1 MAGDRDA
8 VPPHGRVVRSRGA
21 QIDGADHPVRPSGSS
36 EVRRRA
42 GIELLQQHQGQG
54 PSGLGLEAQQQ
65 IVMNYLD
72 GGKWTLVADFTEV
85 ESGKDDTNRP
95 QLEKALRMCRVH
107 RATLVISKLD
117 RLSRD
122 AAWLLGL
129 EKQGYDF
136 VIASAPNVNR
146 LTIGVLA
153 LVAEQE
159 RRDISIRTK
168 AALAMAKARGVK
180 LGRPENLS
188 RQDVGS
194 VHGNQAKARKA
205 DARAADLLP
214 VIEDI
219 RAEGRTS
226 LRQIARRLTERGI
239 RTAWGRDWTATA
251 VKNLMARVG

>member
-1 MAGDRDA
+1 MARGNFVA
-8 VPPHGRVVRSRGA
+8 YYRVSTAR
-21 QIDGADHPVRPSGSS
+21 
-36 EVRRRA
+36 
-42 GIELLQQHQGQG
+42 QGQ
-54 PSGLGLEAQQQ
+54 SGLGLEAQQQ
-65 IVMNYLD
+65 IVMDYLN
-72 GGKWTLVADFTEV
+72 GGKWTLVADFTEI

-194 VHGNQAKARKA
+194 VRGNEAKARKA

-214 VIEDI
+214 VIEDL

-226 LRQIARRLTERGI
+226 LRQIALGLTERGI
-239 RTAWGRDWTATA
+239 RTAWGRSWTPTA
-251 VKNLMARVG
+251 VKNLVSRSVCYERHSSERPS

>member
-1 MAGDRDA
+1 
-8 VPPHGRVVRSRGA
+8 
-21 QIDGADHPVRPSGSS
+21 
-36 EVRRRA
+36 
-42 GIELLQQHQGQG
+42 
-54 PSGLGLEAQQQ
+54 
-65 IVMNYLD
+65 
-72 GGKWTLVADFTEV
+72 
-85 ESGKDDTNRP
+85 
-95 QLEKALRMCRVH
+95 
-107 RATLVISKLD
+107 
-117 RLSRD
+117 
-122 AAWLLGL
+122 
-129 EKQGYDF
+129 

-168 AALAMAKARGVK
+168 VALAMAKARGVK

-194 VHGNQAKARKA
+194 VRGNEAKVRKA

-226 LRQIARRLTERGI
+226 LRQIARGLTERSI
-239 RTAWGRDWTATA
+239 RTAWGHDWTATA
-251 VKNLMARVG
+251 VKNLLARAAG

>member
-1 MAGDRDA
+1 MAEGNFVA
-8 VPPHGRVVRSRGA
+8 YYRVSTAR
-21 QIDGADHPVRPSGSS
+21 
-36 EVRRRA
+36 
-42 GIELLQQHQGQG
+42 QGQ
-54 PSGLGLEAQQQ
+54 SGLGLEAQQQ
-65 IVMNYLD
+65 IVMDYLN
-72 GGKWTLVADFTEV
+72 GGRWKLVADFTEV
-85 ESGKDDTNRP
+85 ESGKDAANRP
-95 QLEKALRMCRVH
+95 QLDQALRMCRVH

-122 AAWLLGL
+122 ASWLLGL

-159 RRDISIRTK
+159 RRDISTRTK

-188 RQDVGS
+188 RRDVGS
-194 VHGNQAKARKA
+194 MRGNEAKVLKA
-205 DARAADLLP
+205 DARAADLSP

-219 RAEGRTS
+219 RAEGRIS
-226 LRQIARRLTERGI
+226 LRQIAQGLTERGI
-239 RTAWGRDWTATA
+239 RTATGRDWTATA
-251 VKNLMARVG
+251 VKNLLRRA

>member
-1 MAGDRDA
+1 MAKRNFVA
-8 VPPHGRVVRSRGA
+8 YYRVSTAR
-21 QIDGADHPVRPSGSS
+21 
-36 EVRRRA
+36 
-42 GIELLQQHQGQG
+42 QGQ
-54 PSGLGLEAQQQ
+54 SGLGLEAQQQ
-65 IVMNYLD
+65 IVMDYLY
-72 GGKWTLVADFTEV
+72 GGRWTLVADFTEV
-85 ESGKDDTNRP
+85 ESGKDDANRP

-159 RRDISIRTK
+159 RRDTSNRTK

-180 LGRPENLS
+180 LGRQKNLS
-188 RQDVGS
+188 RRDVGS
-194 VHGNQAKARKA
+194 IRGDEVKARKA

-214 VIEDI
+214 VVEDI
-219 RAEGRTS
+219 RSECRTS
-226 LRQIARRLTERGI
+226 LRRIARGLTERGI
-239 RTAWGRDWTATA
+239 HTPMGRGCTATA
-251 VKNLMARVG
+251 VKNLLNRL